1 MQHQSL
7 GVIERIDDLR
17 TIWPHEAYDFSKWLA
32 SDSALALLSEAV
44 DIDIV
49 LEERESSV
57 GEFSVDIFATEEGS
71 SRRIIIENQLEHTN
85 HDHLGKIIT
94 YAAGKDAEVIIWIVK
109 HARDEHKKAIEWLN
123 QHVDENIGFFLIEIE
138 LWKIGDS
145 LPAPN
150 FNVVERPNDWGK
162 IIKTSEGLSDR
173 KKLYAEFWQSFNE
186 YVFSKKEFNTFFSK
200 RKPQPQSWY
209 DLSVGNSLQHIAL
222 CVSTQKKQI
231 SADIYISD
239 DKELFE
245 NYKLHAA
252 EISQELGVDV
262 EWRIASKACRIL
274 IKRSFDINDSSDTWP
289 ESFDWFIKSAIAL
302 RSVVRKYSL

>member
-32 SDSALALLSEAV
+32 SDSALALLSDATG
-44 DIDIV
+44 IDLV

-94 YAAGKDAEVIIWIVK
+94 YAAGKDAEVIVWIVK
-109 HARDEHKKAIEWLN
+109 HARDEHKQAIEWLN
-123 QHVDENIGFFLIEIE
+123 QHTDENIGFFLIEIE

-150 FNVVERPNDWGK
+150 FNIIERPNDWSK
-162 IIKTSEGLSDR
+162 IIKTSEGLSDLKR
-173 KKLYAEFWQSFNE
+173 LYAEFWQSFNE
-186 YVFSKKEFNTFFSK
+186 YAFSKKEFNSFFSK
-200 RKPQPQSWY
+200 RKPRPQAWY
-209 DLSVGNSLQHIAL
+209 DLSVGSSLQHIAL
-222 CVSTQKKQI
+222 SVSTQKKQV
-231 SADIYISD
+231 SADIYITD
-239 DKELFE
+239 DKDLFE
-245 NYKLHAA
+245 NYKLYASQ
-252 EISQELGVDV
+252 ISQELGVDV
-262 EWRIASKACRIL
+262 EWRTASKACRIL
-274 IKRSFDINDSSDTWP
+274 IKRGFDIKTSSGAWP
-289 ESFDWFIKSAIAL
+289 ECFDWFMRSAIAL
-302 RSVVRKYSL
+302 RNIVRKYSL